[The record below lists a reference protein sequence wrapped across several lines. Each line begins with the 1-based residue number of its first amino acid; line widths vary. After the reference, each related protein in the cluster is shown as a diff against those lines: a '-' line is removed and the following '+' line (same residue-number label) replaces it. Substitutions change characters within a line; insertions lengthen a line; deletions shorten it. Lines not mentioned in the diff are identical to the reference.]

1 MAHLQAN
8 DMGHTSRDF
17 VHCCSHTMVG
27 RRLHT
32 GEKDRIDLHA
42 FGRCEVCIVWPGL

>member
-17 VHCCSHTMVG
+17 VHYCSHTMIG
-27 RRLHT
+27 RRLHM
-32 GEKDRIDLHA
+32 GGKDRMDLHA
-42 FGRCEVCIVWPGL
+42 FGRYEVCIVWSEL